1 MCVPECV
8 PMLSDV
14 TFALSRGIVST
25 GANRTSGSP
34 GHTGIPLY
42 TGRVMSMTMVRICI
56 TIPGLY
62 FHRASVIILLRSC
75 VARGLASC
83 SELTS

>member
-14 TFALSRGIVST
+14 TFTPSRGIVSAGT
-25 GANRTSGSP
+25 NRTSGSP

-42 TGRVMSMTMVRICI
+42 MGRVMSMTTVRICI

-62 FHRASVIILLRSC
+62 VHRASVIILLRSC
-75 VARGLASC
+75 DPQGGGVLQ
-83 SELTS
+83 

>member
-1 MCVPECV
+1 MCAECV

-34 GHTGIPLY
+34 AIPASRY

-62 FHRASVIILLRSC
+62 FIGRQSLSCYGPAS
-75 VARGLASC
+75 RGGWRLAVN
-83 SELTS
+83 